1 MIPASTS
8 LARNLIWKAGD
19 TDREPADGA
28 ALGIL
33 PVNSRFCKGVGI
45 SRWPN
50 EDMRYG
56 LPGELPGSS
65 RGLGSRTCAIRVNA
79 GPLLR
84 YPGIVSRLLHEK
96 KFFKLCNR
104 IDVFLLG

>member
-1 MIPASTS
+1 MIPASTP

-33 PVNSRFCKGVGI
+33 PVNSRFCKGVGGT
-45 SRWPN
+45 SRG

-65 RGLGSRTCAIRVNA
+65 RGLGSRTCAIQVNA